1 MTAPVAALTG
11 EIVAGVVLAGALIS
25 DAGRAG
31 VIALAGVMT
40 IACAKWLWGAIVRQI
55 KAAIV
60 EVEREEYTKLA
71 EAITS
76 LAASNEQQ
84 HAENGARLDGI
95 EKRTALVEANTAVQG
110 AQIANAAQRT
120 DEIIS
125 TLAQLGAHVAEL
137 RNTQLATTPKESHH
151 HAP

>member
-1 MTAPVAALTG
+1 MSAPVAALAG
-11 EIVAGVVLAGALIS
+11 EIGAATVLAAALIS

-31 VIALAGVMT
+31 VVALAGVAT

-71 EAITS
+71 NAITS
-76 LAASNEQQ
+76 LATSSEQQ

-95 EKRTALVEANTAVQG
+95 EQRTAVVEANTAVQG
-110 AQIANAAQRT
+110 EQIANAARRT
-120 DEIIS
+120 DEIFS
-125 TLAQLGAHVAEL
+125 TLAQLGSHVAEL
-137 RNTQLATTPKESHH
+137 RDTQLATTPKETHH
-151 HAP
+151 HAS